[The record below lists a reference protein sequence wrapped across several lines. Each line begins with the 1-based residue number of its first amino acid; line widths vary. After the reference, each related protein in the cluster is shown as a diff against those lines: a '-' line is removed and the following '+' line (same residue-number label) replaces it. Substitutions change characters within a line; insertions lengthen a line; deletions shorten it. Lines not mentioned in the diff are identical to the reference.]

1 MHILHRNEEL
11 DRTQNEDFVVKRERR
26 SKRKA
31 QFRTQLHGG
40 GMELESTEG
49 STSSVAVVGTG
60 EAIMSLDNP
69 IVYNRYYLMIS
80 TNLIKGVVMK
90 FVFIVTTSPL

>member
-1 MHILHRNEEL
+1 
-11 DRTQNEDFVVKRERR
+11 
-26 SKRKA
+26 
-31 QFRTQLHGG
+31 
-40 GMELESTEG
+40 MELESTEG

-80 TNLIKGVVMK
+80 TNFNRGCCCEICVCCYHYLCVCCRCDSKASILPY
-90 FVFIVTTSPL
+90 ISDQHIE

>member
-26 SKRKA
+26 SKWKA

-69 IVYNRYYLMIS
+69 IVYNRYYLEKPPHFTRFMIHVAS
-80 TNLIKGVVMK
+80 FGICK
-90 FVFIVTTSPL
+90 